1 MQHPPS
7 QPLLPLLTLL
17 PSQHQSQAIEGS
29 LDILKNQSTP
39 ALLQACGLH
48 FHHPGN
54 PLFTDFSATIQP
66 GITLIKGGDGRGKS
80 TLLRLLAG
88 ALSAQKGILQIKG
101 VSLHDQ
107 PLVYRQQVFWTE
119 SRSDA
124 FDALTAL
131 DYFESVRR
139 RYEGFDNNLLSEL
152 IEGLGLTP
160 HLEKQL
166 FMLSTGSKRKV
177 WIAAAFASN
186 ATVTLLDE
194 PFAALDTASINF
206 MTQQLQVFENQTE
219 CAWILADYQAPT
231 GVPLAGLIDL
241 GE

>member
-7 QPLLPLLTLL
+7 QPP
-17 PSQHQSQAIEGS
+17 QQQSQSIERS
-29 LDILKNQSTP
+29 LDIFKNQTTP

-54 PLFTDFSATIQP
+54 LLFTDFSATVRA
-66 GITLIKGGDGRGKS
+66 GVNLLKGGDGRGKS

-88 ALSAQKGILQIKG
+88 ELLAQKGTLKING

-107 PLVYRQQVFWTE
+107 PQAYRQQVFWTE
-119 SRSDA
+119 IRSDA
-124 FDALTAL
+124 FDSLTAL
-131 DYFESVRR
+131 AYFESVRR
-139 RYEGFDNNLLSEL
+139 RYKGFSDNLLSEL
-152 IEGLGLTP
+152 IEGLSLTP

-206 MTQQLQVFENQTE
+206 MLQKLQQLQVAAN
-219 CAWILADYQAPT
+219 CAERAWVLADYKAPT

>member
-1 MQHPPS
+1 MQHLPS
-7 QPLLPLLTLL
+7 QPLLHSLS
-17 PSQHQSQAIEGS
+17 SQQQSQAIEGS
-29 LDILKNQSTP
+29 LDIFKNQTTP

-54 PLFTDFSATIQP
+54 PLFTDFSATIRP

-88 ALSAQKGILQIKG
+88 ALSAQKGTLQIKG

-107 PLVYRQQVFWTE
+107 PLAYRQQVFWTE

-131 DYFESVRR
+131 AYFESVRR
-139 RYEGFDNNLLSEL
+139 RYEGFNDNLLSEL

-206 MTQQLQVFENQTE
+206 MIQQLQVSENQTE
-219 CAWILADYQAPT
+219 RAWILADYQAPA

>member
-1 MQHPPS
+1 MQHLPS
-7 QPLLPLLTLL
+7 QPLLHSLS
-17 PSQHQSQAIEGS
+17 SQQQSQAIESS
-29 LDILKNQSTP
+29 LDIFKNQTTP

-48 FHHPGN
+48 FHHLGN
-54 PLFTDFSATIQP
+54 PLFTDFSATIRP
-66 GITLIKGGDGRGKS
+66 GITLIKGSDGRGKS

-88 ALSAQKGILQIKG
+88 ALSAQKGTLQIK
-101 VSLHDQ
+101 SINLHDQ
-107 PLVYRQQVFWTE
+107 PLAYRQQVFWTE

-131 DYFESVRR
+131 AYFESVRH
-139 RYEGFDNNLLSEL
+139 RYEGFNDNLLSEL
-152 IEGLGLTP
+152 TEGLGLTP

-206 MTQQLQVFENQTE
+206 MIQQLQVSENQTE
-219 CAWILADYQAPT
+219 RAWILADYQAPA

>member
-1 MQHPPS
+1 MQHSPS
-7 QPLLPLLTLL
+7 QP
-17 PSQHQSQAIEGS
+17 SQQQSQAIERP
-29 LDILKNQSTP
+29 LDSFKNQSTP

-88 ALSAQKGILQIKG
+88 ALSAQKGTLQIKG

-124 FDALTAL
+124 FDALTSNRPYREKITVEEAITYL
-131 DYFESVRR
+131 HEQS
-139 RYEGFDNNLLSEL
+139 GILFDPSIVEAFKKLVLENPSNYIF
-152 IEGLGLTP
+152 IE
-160 HLEKQL
+160 
-166 FMLSTGSKRKV
+166 
-177 WIAAAFASN
+177 
-186 ATVTLLDE
+186 
-194 PFAALDTASINF
+194 
-206 MTQQLQVFENQTE
+206 
-219 CAWILADYQAPT
+219 
-231 GVPLAGLIDL
+231 
-241 GE
+241 